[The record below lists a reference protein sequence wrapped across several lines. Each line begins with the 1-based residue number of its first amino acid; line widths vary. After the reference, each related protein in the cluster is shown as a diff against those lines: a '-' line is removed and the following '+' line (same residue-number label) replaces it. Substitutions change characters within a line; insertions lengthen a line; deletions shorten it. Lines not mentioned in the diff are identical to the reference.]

1 MWKLTGNSNLPIYL
15 QIVDLIETKIMN
27 GELLPEEKLPP
38 ERQLAELFGVNRSTV
53 VRALDELTARAVIV
67 RKQGSGTIVNAEKW
81 GLFAGQS
88 TNWRHY
94 LTQGGFT
101 PAVPYIRQTGVMER
115 ADSEQVIDASTGELP
130 LEMTPKMETPSLSWQ
145 SFIAEEQL
153 EDEAGYR
160 PLRET
165 VQRQMQDAYGLN
177 ARPEQ
182 IFITSGA
189 QQALFLITQCLLKP
203 GDAVAIESP
212 SYFYSLSLFQS
223 AGLRIFALP
232 MDDDGVIIS
241 ELRDLYHKHRV
252 KMVFVN
258 PTFQNPTGL
267 VMSLKRR
274 KELVKVCA
282 HLQIPIVEDDPFSEL
297 AALDSEIPV
306 PLKQLDSDN
315 VLYIGSLSKI
325 MGSTT
330 RIGWLIGPAAVI
342 ERLALARQE
351 MDFGLS
357 IFPQVLANSVLNTA
371 GYREHLKQLHQVLE
385 VRRDNL
391 IAALE
396 EILPNEL
403 EFIRPKGGFHLW
415 VKLPV
420 EFRSIREFDIF
431 LANDLLVMPGFLFG
445 VKEAVIRVTYAR
457 LEQDDSRQ
465 VAKIIK
471 QILIEKSAM
480 KLD

>member
-1 MWKLTGNSNLPIYL
+1 MWQLNSASKLPIYL

-38 ERQLAELFGVNRSTV
+38 ERKLASMFGVNRSTI

-101 PAVPYIRQTGVMER
+101 PTVPYMRQIGITEKNHSDKML
-115 ADSEQVIDASTGELP
+115 DAATGELP
-130 LEMTPKMETPSLSWQ
+130 LEMTPKLKTPSLSWQ

-153 EDEAGYR
+153 EDAAGYQ

-165 VQRQMQDAYGLN
+165 IEKQMKESYGLN
-177 ARPEQ
+177 VRPEQ
-182 IFITSGA
+182 ILITSGA

-232 MDDDGVIIS
+232 MDSEGIIIS
-241 ELRDLYHKHRV
+241 ELKDLYHKHRV
-252 KMVFVN
+252 KMVFIN

-267 VMSLKRR
+267 VMSLQRR
-274 KELVKVCA
+274 KELVQVCA

-297 AALDSEIPV
+297 AALDENIPV
-306 PLKQLDSDN
+306 PLKQLDMEN

-342 ERLALARQE
+342 ERLALARNE

-357 IFPQVLANSVLNTA
+357 IFPQVLANAVLNTA
-371 GYREHLKQLHQVLE
+371 EYDVHLKQLQQILLE
-385 VRRDNL
+385 RRDNL
-391 IAALE
+391 INALE
-396 EILPNEL
+396 TVLPNEL
-403 EFIRPKGGFHLW
+403 SYLKPAGGFHLW
-415 VKLPV
+415 VHLPV
-420 EFRSIREFDIF
+420 AFRSIRDFDIF
-431 LANDLLVMPGFLFG
+431 AKNNLLIMPGFLFG
-445 VKEAVIRVTYAR
+445 IKETIIRITFARLGEKEANK
-457 LEQDDSRQ
+457 
-465 VAKIIK
+465 VAEIIK
-471 QILIEKSAM
+471 KIVIEN
-480 KLD
+480 KLSHQ

>member
-1 MWKLTGNSNLPIYL
+1 MWRLTTDSKLPIYL

-38 ERQLAELFGVNRSTV
+38 ERKLAAILGVNRSTV

-101 PAVPYIRQTGVMER
+101 PSVPYARQAGIMEKDLS
-115 ADSEQVIDASTGELP
+115 AKVIDAATGELP
-130 LEMTPKMETPSLSWQ
+130 LEMTPKLETPSLSWQ

-153 EDEAGYR
+153 EDAAGYQ
-160 PLRET
+160 PLRVTIE
-165 VQRQMQDAYGLN
+165 QQMKTSYGLKT
-177 ARPEQ
+177 RSEQ
-182 IFITSGA
+182 ILVTSGA

-232 MDDDGVIIS
+232 MDAEGVVIS
-241 ELRDLYHKHRV
+241 ELKELYHKHRV

-267 VMSLKRR
+267 VMSLQRR

-297 AALDSEIPV
+297 AALDATIPV
-306 PLKQLDSDN
+306 PLKQLDADN

-342 ERLALARQE
+342 ERLALARNE

-357 IFPQVLANSVLNTA
+357 IFPQVLANAVLNTV
-371 GYREHLKQLHQVLE
+371 GYDAHLKQLQQILLE
-385 VRRDNL
+385 RRSYL
-391 IAALE
+391 VAALE
-396 EILPNEL
+396 ETLPNKLIYNKPE
-403 EFIRPKGGFHLW
+403 GGFHLW

-420 EFRSIREFDIF
+420 EFRSIRDFDVF
-431 LANDLLVMPGFLFG
+431 ANNNLLIMPGFLFG
-445 VKEAVIRVTYAR
+445 VKEPMIRITFAR
-457 LEQDDSRQ
+457 LSEREATE
-465 VAKIIK
+465 VAQIIK
-471 QILIEKSAM
+471 RIILAKQ
-480 KLD
+480 

>member
-1 MWKLTGNSNLPIYL
+1 M
-15 QIVDLIETKIMN
+15 
-27 GELLPEEKLPP
+27 
-38 ERQLAELFGVNRSTV
+38 
-53 VRALDELTARAVIV
+53 
-67 RKQGSGTIVNAEKW
+67 
-81 GLFAGQS
+81 
-88 TNWRHY
+88 
-94 LTQGGFT
+94 
-101 PAVPYIRQTGVMER
+101 
-115 ADSEQVIDASTGELP
+115 
-130 LEMTPKMETPSLSWQ
+130 
-145 SFIAEEQL
+145 
-153 EDEAGYR
+153 
-160 PLRET
+160 
-165 VQRQMQDAYGLN
+165 
-177 ARPEQ
+177 
-182 IFITSGA
+182 
-189 QQALFLITQCLLKP
+189 
-203 GDAVAIESP
+203 AIESP

-330 RIGWLIGPAAVI
+330 RIGWLIGPVAVI

-385 VRRDNL
+385 VRRDDL

-445 VKEAVIRVTYAR
+445 VKGAVIRVTYAR